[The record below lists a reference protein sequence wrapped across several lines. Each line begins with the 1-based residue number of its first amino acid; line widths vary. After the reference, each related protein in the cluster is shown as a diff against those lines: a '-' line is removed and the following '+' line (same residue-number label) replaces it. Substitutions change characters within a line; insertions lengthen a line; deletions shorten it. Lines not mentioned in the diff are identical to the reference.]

1 MGGSTRIP
9 AVQEAVQRVTG
20 KEPYKG
26 INPDECVAIGA
37 AIQAGVLGGDVKD
50 VILLDVTPL
59 SLGIETMGGVFT
71 RLIDRNTTIP
81 VKKSQTFSTAADGQ
95 TSVEV
100 HVLQGE
106 REMAAYNK
114 TLGRFQLTGIA
125 PAPRGVPQ
133 IEVTFDIDANGIVH
147 VSAKDM
153 GTGKEQS
160 IAITASSNLSEE
172 EIKKA
177 VKEAEQYAA
186 EDKKNKE
193 AVEVKNQAD
202 SLIYQTEKT
211 MGEMADK
218 LDPADKSMLESEL
231 AEFKKVREGDNP
243 EAIKSA
249 MEAFSKK
256 TYDVFGKIY
265 QQQAQQAQPQDGQ
278 GGANVNDDGTV
289 ESSFTDDNP

>member
-1 MGGSTRIP
+1 M
-9 AVQEAVQRVTG
+9 
-20 KEPYKG
+20 
-26 INPDECVAIGA
+26 
-37 AIQAGVLGGDVKD
+37 
-50 VILLDVTPL
+50 
-59 SLGIETMGGVFT
+59 
-71 RLIDRNTTIP
+71 
-81 VKKSQTFSTAADGQ
+81 
-95 TSVEV
+95 
-100 HVLQGE
+100 
-106 REMAAYNK
+106 
-114 TLGRFQLTGIA
+114 
-125 PAPRGVPQ
+125 
-133 IEVTFDIDANGIVH
+133 
-147 VSAKDM
+147 
-153 GTGKEQS
+153 
-160 IAITASSNLSEE
+160 
-172 EIKKA
+172 
-177 VKEAEQYAA
+177 KEAEQYAA

-249 MEAFSKK
+249 MEAFSK
-256 TYDVFGKIY
+256 IY